1 MFGLL
6 KKLDDSKKSRR
17 RFMPT
22 KILGVTKREPICNFE
37 GKEYFGDY
45 YLAYNETPG
54 ILVKFGIPFE
64 LDFLCLFKLIKR
76 GNFFILKRKRVEEGK
91 VYPKYRIAGNTLE
104 SAKEFM
110 INEILR
116 LTMPNRF
123 EDPLGEVE
131 QALRRAI

>member
-1 MFGLL
+1 M
-6 KKLDDSKKSRR
+6 S
-17 RFMPT
+17 T
-22 KILGVTKREPICNFE
+22 KILGVTSREPICNFE

-45 YLAYNETPG
+45 YRVPNETPG
-54 ILVKFGIPFE
+54 VLVKFGIPFE
-64 LDFLCLFKLIKR
+64 LDFFCLFKLIKK
-76 GNFFILKRKRVEEGK
+76 GSFFVLKRKRVEEGK
-91 VYPKYRIAGNTLE
+91 VYPRYRIAGNTLE
-104 SAKEFM
+104 TAKEFM